1 MPRRRSWRSSAS
13 RSAPAS
19 RRGRTEPD
27 LRSGTE
33 ARALLKDANPAARGV
48 FSIGGGGEM
57 TQAKARYSRILGK
70 LSGEALMG
78 DGDYGIY
85 PAVIRRIARELQDI
99 RQMEGPVPGGVGGRQ
114 HVR

>member
-1 MPRRRSWRSSAS
+1 MPGRRSWRSSAS

-57 TQAKARYSRILGK
+57 TQAKARYSRILVK

-78 DGDYGIY
+78 DGDSGID
-85 PAVIRRIARELQDI
+85 PAVLRRIPGEAHDI
-99 RQMEGPVPGGVGGRQ
+99 RPMAARDAA
-114 HVR
+114 

>member
-33 ARALLKDANPAARGV
+33 ARALLKDANPAARGG
-48 FSIGGGGEM
+48 FSIGGGSEM
-57 TQAKARYSRILGK
+57 TQAKAPYSGILVK

-78 DGDYGIY
+78 NGDYGIH
-85 PAVIRRIARELQDI
+85 PAAIRGID
-99 RQMEGPVPGGVGGRQ
+99 GGRAD
-114 HVR
+114 RREREGRAAGRR